1 MKCRNSMSTLLLA
14 LCAMAGIAHAE
25 PDNEITEA
33 EKQLFMND
41 QLSSL
46 KAPTTLSYTF
56 RRSGSQEAA
65 FQDSV
70 EVRIS
75 EDKSGRKVSTVC
87 LNGARR
93 TEIPEIDAAQS
104 NPALMCFLERD
115 IVEMQRLTG
124 GKAAYFRKRIRLALS
139 EGPKGTPVKVSFGG
153 RTVDAK
159 EYRITPYSNDPNRQ
173 KFPKYLGKSYVFVL
187 SDAVPGG
194 IYRVDSA
201 IPDPAAPDSKN
212 VLIEDDM
219 VLASAGP
226 KG

>member
-1 MKCRNSMSTLLLA
+1 
-14 LCAMAGIAHAE
+14 
-25 PDNEITEA
+25 
-33 EKQLFMND
+33 
-41 QLSSL
+41 
-46 KAPTTLSYTF
+46 
-56 RRSGSQEAA
+56 
-65 FQDSV
+65 
-70 EVRIS
+70 
-75 EDKSGRKVSTVC
+75 
-87 LNGARR
+87 
-93 TEIPEIDAAQS
+93 
-104 NPALMCFLERD
+104 MCFLERD

-226 KG
+226 KS

>member
-1 MKCRNSMSTLLLA
+1 MKFRRTLPALLLA
-14 LCAMAGIAHAE
+14 LFASVGIAHAE
-25 PDNEITEA
+25 PSQEITEA

-46 KAPTTLSYTF
+46 KAPTTLSYSF
-56 RRSGSQEAA
+56 KRSGSQEAP
-65 FQDSV
+65 FQDTV

-75 EDKSGRKVSTVC
+75 EEKGARKVSTSC
-87 LNGARR
+87 LNGARK

-115 IVEMQRLTG
+115 IREMERLTG
-124 GKAAYFRKRIRLALS
+124 GKSNYFRKRIRLALS

-153 RTVDAK
+153 KTVDAK
-159 EYRITPYSNDPNRQ
+159 EYRITPYSNDPNKQ
-173 KFPKYLGKSYVFVL
+173 KFPKYLAKTYIFVL

-194 IYRVDSA
+194 LYRVDTVV
-201 IPDPAAPDSKN
+201 PEGN
-212 VLIEDDM
+212 TVLIEEDM
-219 VLASAGP
+219 VLASAGA